1 MKPQKLKSFY
11 ELKRLS
17 RELQKTTIPKE
28 DKPAP
33 TSVPQY
39 LSDSQL
45 FQASMEDVT
54 PLGWSADSTLSRE
67 PVEIA
72 NPGQTE
78 DEGLRLLNAFM
89 EGKIPIDLT
98 VSGEYVEGA
107 PSPEGKKWLD
117 SLRSGR
123 FAVEAHCDLHGLTIL
138 DARQLLEKFIRRSL
152 QKGFGCIR
160 LVHGRGHHSPND
172 PPILKE
178 QLQRWL
184 CSRRMSRYVV
194 AYTSARM
201 HDGGGGALY
210 VLLHRHR

>member
-1 MKPQKLKSFY
+1 MKPQILKSFD

-17 RELQKTTIPKE
+17 RESQEPTKPSV
-28 DKPAP
+28 DKPAAS
-33 TSVPQY
+33 SVPEY
-39 LSDSQL
+39 LSDSDL
-45 FQASMEDVT
+45 FQASMEDVI
-54 PLGWSADSTLSRE
+54 PLGWSTDSTLTRQ
-67 PVEIA
+67 PVEVA

-78 DEGLRLLNAFM
+78 DEGLRLLNAFV

-98 VSGEYVEGA
+98 VSGVYVEGA
-107 PSPEGKKWLD
+107 PNPEGKKWLD

-138 DARQLLEKFIRRSL
+138 DARQLLGKFVRQSL
-152 QKGFGCIR
+152 QKGYGCIR

-178 QLQRWL
+178 HLQRWL

-194 AYTSARM
+194 AFTSARL

-210 VLLHRHR
+210 VLLHRRK